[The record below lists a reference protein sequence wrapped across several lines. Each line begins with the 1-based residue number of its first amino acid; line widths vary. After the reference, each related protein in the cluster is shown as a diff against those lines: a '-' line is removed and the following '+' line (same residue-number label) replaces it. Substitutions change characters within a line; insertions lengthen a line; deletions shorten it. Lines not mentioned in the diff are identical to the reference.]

1 MKKFTFWQRFRYWFD
16 NLMSKGTASL
26 LLLLAVITTFVVVT
40 GGLLSVALG
49 GALTEAGAPR
59 PVHRSGSHSCT
70 PSARV

>member
-49 GALTEAGAPR
+49 GR
-59 PVHRSGSHSCT
+59 
-70 PSARV
+70 